1 MPRGPLV
8 LAAVG
13 VLLALTATQVTKRI
27 KENSEPSRF
36 DKAFEVLAPNVW
48 RQGYQWANLG
58 GLVGVDVYTFL
69 IKADGK
75 YILIDAGAPTSD
87 AAEVLLK
94 GLDDVMNG
102 SKLQLIMLTHGHP
115 DHSGALAALVKAYPG
130 AQVVF
135 HEEEAPYLL
144 GHKSYKNLPADSLAY
159 KAFVRVLVSENN
171 FTEAVPASKAL
182 LLRGKSGD
190 VADVKGPAGNNAQW
204 LPRQGTL
211 KWQHVPGHAP
221 GQVALIHKPS
231 QSMIPGDAVA
241 HMAAKAGGTPEIS
254 LPPAGF
260 TWNNTQARLD
270 ALKLASLPFSRAYP
284 SHDLGTG
291 ISKAELDAFAASLQ
305 A

>member
-1 MPRGPLV
+1 MILTTYFPSYCAPFRVVRLKADMPRGPLV

-48 RQGYQWANLG
+48 RQGYHWANLG

-144 GHKSYKNLPADSLAY
+144 GGARQVK
-159 KAFVRVLVSENN
+159 
-171 FTEAVPASKAL
+171 VPAVCRYACAPL
-182 LLRGKSGD
+182 
-190 VADVKGPAGNNAQW
+190 VQAW
-204 LPRQGTL
+204 L
-211 KWQHVPGHAP
+211 H
-221 GQVALIHKPS
+221 S
-231 QSMIPGDAVA
+231 
-241 HMAAKAGGTPEIS
+241 
-254 LPPAGF
+254 
-260 TWNNTQARLD
+260 
-270 ALKLASLPFSRAYP
+270 
-284 SHDLGTG
+284 
-291 ISKAELDAFAASLQ
+291 
-305 A
+305 

>member
-1 MPRGPLV
+1 MAAAREEQAPSQIAVLNSLALEKRAVVFTTYFPSYCAPFRAVRFKADMPRGPLV

-13 VLLALTATQVTKRI
+13 VLLALTAPQVINKI

-36 DKAFEVLAPNVW
+36 DKAFEVLAPNLW
-48 RQGYQWANLG
+48 RQGYHWANLG

-144 GHKSYKNLPADSLAY
+144 GGAPHVKLPAACRY
-159 KAFVRVLVSENN
+159 ACAPLVQ
-171 FTEAVPASKAL
+171 A
-182 LLRGKSGD
+182 
-190 VADVKGPAGNNAQW
+190 W
-204 LPRQGTL
+204 LHG
-211 KWQHVPGHAP
+211 
-221 GQVALIHKPS
+221 
-231 QSMIPGDAVA
+231 
-241 HMAAKAGGTPEIS
+241 
-254 LPPAGF
+254 
-260 TWNNTQARLD
+260 
-270 ALKLASLPFSRAYP
+270 
-284 SHDLGTG
+284 
-291 ISKAELDAFAASLQ
+291 
-305 A
+305 